1 MNKNIEFK
9 KITQKD
15 LYGELLPIFS
25 YICEIYDKGNVIIA
39 IDGGSGSGKT
49 TLAKMLKNEYDCN
62 VIHMDDF
69 FLRPEQRTS
78 ARLEEIGGNI
88 DRERFEAEVLTSLRK
103 NETVRYRPFDCS
115 TQMLGDT
122 VTVEPKSITVVE
134 GVYSMHPAFSHYYDF
149 AIFLDI
155 DPAYQRERILIR
167 NSPTMAERFFDEW
180 IPLENRYFEGTRVK
194 ERADYIFSI
203 TKSTDA

>member
-9 KITQKD
+9 KITQKE

-25 YICEIYDKGNVIIA
+25 YIREIYDKGNVIIA

-49 TLAKMLKNEYDCN
+49 TLAELLKNEYDCN

-103 NETVRYRPFDCS
+103 NETVCYCPFDCS

-122 VTVEPKSITVVE
+122 VTAEPKSITVVE

-167 NSPTMAERFFDEW
+167 NSPAMAERFFDEW
-180 IPLENRYFEGTRVK
+180 IPLENRYFTGMKIK
-194 ERADYIFSI
+194 ERCQILI
-203 TKSTDA
+203 TIK